1 MLIRMAVELDDRALM
16 LRYKDG
22 DVAAFETLYQRH
34 RGPLYRFLLNQSQ
47 DTQAAE
53 DIFQEVWSRIIR
65 SRDRYRPAAKFAT
78 YMYHIARNC
87 FLDHVRHS
95 GRQPVLVSIDDDPP
109 VELVAVTNNPEA
121 AAENS
126 NASAYIQAA
135 LDGLPPEQR
144 EAFLLREEAGLTLEE
159 IGQVTGVG
167 RETVKSRLRYAVAK
181 LRKSLPVEVAN
192 PLTGTDDDR

>member
-1 MLIRMAVELDDRALM
+1 MAVELDDRALM

-109 VELVAVTNNPEA
+109 VELVAGTNNPEA

-126 NASAYIQAA
+126 NASVYIQAA

>member
-1 MLIRMAVELDDRALM
+1 MLVGMAVELDDRALM

-65 SRDRYRPAAKFAT
+65 SRERYRPAAKFAT

-126 NASAYIQAA
+126 NASAYIRAT

>member
-1 MLIRMAVELDDRALM
+1 MAVELDDRALM
-16 LRYKDG
+16 LRYRDG
-22 DVAAFETLYQRH
+22 DVTAFETLYQRH
-34 RGPLYRFLLNQSQ
+34 RVPLYRFLLNQSR
-47 DTQAAE
+47 DIQAAE

-87 FLDHVRHS
+87 FLDHVRRS

-109 VELVAVTNNPEA
+109 EELLAGSDNPEV
-121 AAENS
+121 AAEMS
-126 NASAYIQAA
+126 NARTYLRAA
-135 LDGLPPEQR
+135 LDSLPPEQR

-167 RETVKSRLRYAVAK
+167 QETAKSRLRYAIVK
-181 LRKSLPVEVAN
+181 LRNSLPAEVAD
-192 PLTGTDDDR
+192 PLTGTDND

>member
-1 MLIRMAVELDDRALM
+1 MAVELDDRALM

>member
-1 MLIRMAVELDDRALM
+1 MAVELDDRALM
-16 LRYKDG
+16 LRYRDG
-22 DVAAFETLYQRH
+22 DVTAFEILYQRH
-34 RGPLYRFLLNQSQ
+34 RGPLYRFLLNQSR
-47 DTQAAE
+47 DNQAAE

-87 FLDHVRHS
+87 FLDHVRRS

-109 VELVAVTNNPEA
+109 AELLAGSDNPEA

-126 NASAYIQAA
+126 NTRTHLRAA
-135 LDGLPPEQR
+135 LDRLPPEQR

-167 RETVKSRLRYAVAK
+167 HETAKSRLRYAIVK
-181 LRKSLPVEVAN
+181 LRNSLPADMAD
-192 PLTGTDDDR
+192 PLTGTDNDR

>member
-34 RGPLYRFLLNQSQ
+34 RGPLYRFLLNQAQ

-65 SRDRYRPAAKFAT
+65 SRERYRPAAKFAT

-109 VELVAVTNNPEA
+109 VELVAGTNNPEA

-126 NASAYIQAA
+126 NPSAYIQAA

>member
-1 MLIRMAVELDDRALM
+1 MLVGMAVELDDRALM

-109 VELVAVTNNPEA
+109 VELVAGTNNPEA

>member
-1 MLIRMAVELDDRALM
+1 
-16 LRYKDG
+16 
-22 DVAAFETLYQRH
+22 
-34 RGPLYRFLLNQSQ
+34 
-47 DTQAAE
+47 
-53 DIFQEVWSRIIR
+53 
-65 SRDRYRPAAKFAT
+65 
-78 YMYHIARNC
+78 MYHIARNC

-135 LDGLPPEQR
+135 LDGLPAEQR

>member
-65 SRDRYRPAAKFAT
+65 SRNRYRPAAKFAT

>member
-1 MLIRMAVELDDRALM
+1 MLLSMAVELDDRALM
-16 LRYKDG
+16 LRYRDG
-22 DVAAFETLYQRH
+22 DVTAFETLYQRH
-34 RGPLYRFLLNQSQ
+34 RVPLYRFLLNQSR
-47 DTQAAE
+47 DIQAAE

-87 FLDHVRHS
+87 FLDHVRRS

-109 VELVAVTNNPEA
+109 EELLTGSDNPEV
-121 AAENS
+121 AAEMS
-126 NASAYIQAA
+126 NARTYLRAA
-135 LDGLPPEQR
+135 LDSLPPEQR

-167 RETVKSRLRYAVAK
+167 QETAKSRLRYAIVK
-181 LRKSLPVEVAN
+181 LRNSLPAEVAD
-192 PLTGTDDDR
+192 PLTGTDND

>member
-65 SRDRYRPAAKFAT
+65 SRNRYRPAAKFAT

-109 VELVAVTNNPEA
+109 VELVAGTNNPEA

>member
-1 MLIRMAVELDDRALM
+1 MLVGMAVELDDRALM

>member
-1 MLIRMAVELDDRALM
+1 MAVELDDRALM
-16 LRYKDG
+16 LRYRDG
-22 DVAAFETLYQRH
+22 DVTAFETLYQRH
-34 RGPLYRFLLNQSQ
+34 RVPLYRFLLNQSR
-47 DTQAAE
+47 DIQAAE

-87 FLDHVRHS
+87 FLDYVRRS

-109 VELVAVTNNPEA
+109 EELLAGSDNPEV
-121 AAENS
+121 AAEMS
-126 NASAYIQAA
+126 NARTYLRAA
-135 LDGLPPEQR
+135 LDSLPPEQR
-144 EAFLLREEAGLTLEE
+144 EAFLLREEAGLTLEK

-181 LRKSLPVEVAN
+181 LRQSLPVEVAN

>member
-1 MLIRMAVELDDRALM
+1 MLLSIAVELDDRALM
-16 LRYKDG
+16 LRYRDG
-22 DVAAFETLYQRH
+22 DVTAFETLYQRH
-34 RGPLYRFLLNQSQ
+34 RVPLYRFLLNQSR
-47 DTQAAE
+47 DIQAAE

-87 FLDHVRHS
+87 FLDHVRRS

-109 VELVAVTNNPEA
+109 EELLAGSDNPEV
-121 AAENS
+121 AAEMS
-126 NASAYIQAA
+126 NARTYLRAA
-135 LDGLPPEQR
+135 LDSLPPEQR

-167 RETVKSRLRYAVAK
+167 QETAKSRLRYAIVK
-181 LRKSLPVEVAN
+181 LRNSLPAEVAD
-192 PLTGTDDDR
+192 PLTGTDND

>member
-1 MLIRMAVELDDRALM
+1 MLLSMAVELDDRALM
-16 LRYKDG
+16 LRYRDG
-22 DVAAFETLYQRH
+22 DVTAFETLYQRH
-34 RGPLYRFLLNQSQ
+34 RVPLYRFLLNQSR
-47 DTQAAE
+47 DIQAAE

-87 FLDHVRHS
+87 FLDHVRRS

-109 VELVAVTNNPEA
+109 EELLAGSDNPEV
-121 AAENS
+121 AAEMS
-126 NASAYIQAA
+126 NARTYLRAA
-135 LDGLPPEQR
+135 LDSLPPEQR

-167 RETVKSRLRYAVAK
+167 QETAKSRLRYAIVK
-181 LRKSLPVEVAN
+181 LRNSLPAEVAD
-192 PLTGTDDDR
+192 PLTGTDND

>member
-126 NASAYIQAA
+126 NASVYIQAA

>member
-1 MLIRMAVELDDRALM
+1 MAVELDDRALM
-16 LRYKDG
+16 LRYRDG
-22 DVAAFETLYQRH
+22 DVTAFETLYQRH
-34 RGPLYRFLLNQSQ
+34 RGPLYRFLLNQSR
-47 DTQAAE
+47 DIQAAE

-87 FLDHVRHS
+87 FLDHVRRS

-109 VELVAVTNNPEA
+109 EELVAGSDNPEA

-126 NASAYIQAA
+126 NTRTYLRAA
-135 LDGLPPEQR
+135 LDRLPPEQR

-167 RETVKSRLRYAVAK
+167 QETAKSRLRYAIVK
-181 LRKSLPVEVAN
+181 LRSSLLAEVAD
-192 PLTGTDDDR
+192 PLTGTDNDR

>member
-65 SRDRYRPAAKFAT
+65 SRERYRPAATFAT

-109 VELVAVTNNPEA
+109 VELVAGTNNPEA

>member
-65 SRDRYRPAAKFAT
+65 SRERYRPAAKFAT

>member
-109 VELVAVTNNPEA
+109 VELVAGTNNPEA

-126 NASAYIQAA
+126 NASVYIQAA

>member
-109 VELVAVTNNPEA
+109 VELVAGTNNPEA

-167 RETVKSRLRYAVAK
+167 QETAKSRLRYAIVK
-181 LRKSLPVEVAN
+181 LRNSLPAEVAD
-192 PLTGTDDDR
+192 PLTGTDNDR

>member
-95 GRQPVLVSIDDDPP
+95 SRQPVLVSIDDDPP

-135 LDGLPPEQR
+135 LDGLPSEQR

>member
-1 MLIRMAVELDDRALM
+1 MAVELDDRALM
-16 LRYKDG
+16 LRYRDG
-22 DVAAFETLYQRH
+22 DVTAFETLYERH
-34 RGPLYRFLLNQSQ
+34 RGPLYGFLLNQAK

-87 FLDHVRHS
+87 FLDHRRRS
-95 GRQPVLVSIDDDPP
+95 GRQPVLVSIDHNPP
-109 VELVAVTNNPEA
+109 EELVATSANPET

-126 NASAYIQAA
+126 TAWAYLQAA
-135 LDGLPPEQR
+135 LASLPVEQR

-181 LRKSLPVEVAN
+181 LRKSLPAEVAD